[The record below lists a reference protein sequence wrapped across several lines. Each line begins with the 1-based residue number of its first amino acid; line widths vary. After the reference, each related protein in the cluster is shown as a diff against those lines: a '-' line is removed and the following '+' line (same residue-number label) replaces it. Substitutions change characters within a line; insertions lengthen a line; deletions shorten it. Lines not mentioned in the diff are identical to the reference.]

1 MRLSDGRRQL
11 VHVTIAGAD
20 DIPIDTGS
28 DLFNNL
34 VQSLQQYGDPYQP
47 IVVAIRCV
55 RLIVLAASVGL
66 LPDYLWEDVAPNLR
80 AAILALFGFDAR
92 ALGQTAFLSEAIAA
106 AQQVEGVAW
115 LNVSTFYGVPESI
128 TAAQLAAL
136 GSTLGGT
143 LGLNPYIEAQL
154 AQVDSHAPPGSPGR
168 IVPAELVFMTPDIP
182 DTLILSPAQG

>member
-47 IVVAIRCV
+47 IVVAIRRV

-92 ALGQTAFLSEAIAA
+92 ALGQAAFLSEAIAA

-115 LNVSTFYGVPESI
+115 LNVTTFYGVPESI

-136 GSTLGGT
+136 GST